1 MITCVGNS
9 VGVEVVGNQ
18 TMVAVG
24 VLVWVGVTV
33 ASKKYSGVAVVVQA
47 PRNIKYRNASSIDQF
62 WRKIPNNNCTPYGIR
77 E

>member
-1 MITCVGNS
+1 M
-9 VGVEVVGNQ
+9 GVEVGGNQ

-47 PRNIKYRNASSIDQF
+47 PRIIKNRNASSIDQF
-62 WRKIPNNNCTPYGIR
+62 WRKIPNNNLTPYEIR